1 MNFNDLKKTLAVYHS
16 DRIIFVGLG
25 NRDCGDDG
33 ASQILL
39 NKLKHSEE
47 FKKAGFIFAGT
58 NPENYLQK
66 ITDKNPQ
73 AVVFIDAAHFQ
84 DQSGTVKFLEAKQL
98 KPSDFSTHAF
108 SISLIAEYLTYEKSC
123 AIYYLGIQPE
133 NSGVGQSL
141 SESVQSG
148 LAHFFSE
155 S

>member
-66 ITDKNPQ
+66 IADKNPQ
-73 AVVFIDAAHFQ
+73 AVVFIDTAHFQ
-84 DQSGTVKFLEAKQL
+84 AKPGTLKFLEAKHL
-98 KPSDFSTHAF
+98 KPSDFSTNAF
-108 SISLIAEYLTYEKSC
+108 SISLIADYLTYEKPC
-123 AIYYLGIQPE
+123 EIYYLGIQPQ
-133 NSGVGQSL
+133 NTSVGQPL
-141 SESVQSG
+141 SDSVKAG
-148 LAHFFSE
+148 LKHFFS
-155 S
+155 

>member
-39 NKLKHSEE
+39 NKLRHSEE
-47 FKKAGFIFAGT
+47 FKEAGFIFAGT

-66 ITDKNPQ
+66 IADKNPQ
-73 AVVFIDAAHFQ
+73 AVVFIDTAHFQ
-84 DQSGTVKFLEAKQL
+84 AKPGTLKFLEAKHL

-108 SISLIAEYLTYEKSC
+108 SISLIADYLTYEKPC
-123 AIYYLGIQPE
+123 EIYYLGIQPQ
-133 NSGVGQSL
+133 NTSVGQPL
-141 SESVQSG
+141 SDSVKAG
-148 LAHFFSE
+148 LKHFFS
-155 S
+155 

>member
-47 FKKAGFIFAGT
+47 FKGAKFIFAGT

-66 ITDKNPQ
+66 IADKNPQ
-73 AVVFIDAAHFQ
+73 AVVFIDTAHFQ
-84 DQSGTVKFLEAKQL
+84 AKPGTLKFLEAKHL

-108 SISLIAEYLTYEKSC
+108 SISLIADYLTYEKPC
-123 AIYYLGIQPE
+123 EIYYLGIQPQ
-133 NSGVGQSL
+133 NTSVGQPL
-141 SESVQSG
+141 SDSVKAG
-148 LAHFFSE
+148 LKHFFS
-155 S
+155 